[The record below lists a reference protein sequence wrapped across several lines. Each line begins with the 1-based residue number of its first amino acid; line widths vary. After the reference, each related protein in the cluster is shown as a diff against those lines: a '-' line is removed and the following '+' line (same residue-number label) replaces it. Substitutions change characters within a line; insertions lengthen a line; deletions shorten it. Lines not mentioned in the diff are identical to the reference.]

1 MQTETA
7 ILIWLPPGEVPQAPA
22 FEVASAMSFPSM
34 RDALI
39 SARTSEAHQSN
50 HPWISTA
57 DAVFTPEQIRV
68 LLETMMD
75 DEAQ

>member
-7 ILIWLPPGEVPQAPA
+7 ILIWMPPGEVPHAPA
-22 FEVASAMSFPSM
+22 FEVASARSFPSM

-39 SARTSEAHQSN
+39 SARTSADHQSD

-68 LLETMMD
+68 LLETMID
-75 DEAQ
+75 GEAE